1 MKKLIFSVIFIL
13 LLTMSVVPLRGT
25 CYEVGM
31 QVLDSSLNYVSI
43 PIQVY
48 ERDGGA
54 RVDNGALYSTTGS
67 GGGYNFFIDYN
78 NNCTGSGLI
87 RLNVGTEYVIE
98 FHYPSGA
105 KSLCFIRY
113 GCGEY
118 SYDTFY
124 KVTPTSFTHLSG
136 TCEED
141 YSYPGCQIIPPV
153 TDLVVSLVI
162 YETTY
167 IGDKITFKLRAT
179 ASGGNGAYTF
189 SWSNATRT
197 SPTATTNPNTAVR
210 TRLRSQ
216 SVTVSVTVTSDA
228 PNSPVT
234 KSIALIDD

>member
-1 MKKLIFSVIFIL
+1 MKKLIFSVIFVL
-13 LLTMSVVPLRGT
+13 LLTIGVVPLRGT

-54 RVDNGALYSTTGS
+54 RVDNGSLYSLDGP
-67 GGGYNFFIDYN
+67 GGQGYNFFIDYN
-78 NNCTGSGLI
+78 NNCSGSGLI
-87 RLNVGTEYVIE
+87 RLNVGTEYVIK
-98 FHYPSGA
+98 FQYATGV

-113 GCGEY
+113 GCG
-118 SYDTFY
+118 STYDTFY
-124 KVTPTSFTHLSG
+124 RVTPTSFTHLSG
-136 TCEED
+136 TCEEE
-141 YSYPGCQIIPPV
+141 YSYPNCEIIPPV

-216 SVTVSVTVTSDA
+216 TVTVSVTVTSDA

-234 KSIALIDD
+234 KSIALIDN